1 MKTRKNASLWVVVQG
16 LFEHRYAKFSQNGTS
31 FATLYEPLQRGG
43 RCAVPGLPLRGLAI
57 DPYGA
62 VLSVVR
68 RAEARQL
75 SGMING
81 FE

>member
-1 MKTRKNASLWVVVQG
+1 MKTRKNARLWVVGQG

-31 FATLYEPLQRGG
+31 IATLYEPCIGV
-43 RCAVPGLPLRGLAI
+43 AVVPSPGWPLRGLAI

-75 SGMING
+75 GGMING